1 MAVRMFAAIEVG
13 SFELEMGIYEISGK
27 NRIRQVDHVRH
38 VISLG
43 SDTYNDRKISYEMV
57 EELCRVL
64 EDFSRIMKGYRIT
77 EYRAYATS
85 AMREAK
91 NSRIVLEQIR
101 VRTGLTVQ
109 IISNSEQRLLT
120 YKALAV
126 ADDEFDR
133 NIRKGTAIL
142 DVGFGSMQIS
152 LFDEKL
158 LVSTENLPLGVLRIG
173 ELLKN
178 VSSTAEGTRRI
189 IGEMVESELSNYQKM
204 YLEERRI
211 KHVIGTGENI
221 MYLFRYEDGG
231 KPLQWVTREQFDR
244 LYERLSGM
252 DPEAVEEQFG
262 VSAEVSVLNTAAAA
276 KKVME
281 EGDKTQAAVASRT
294 AGELYGLAELK
305 TSISNERGNTTR
317 FLVLSREPVYEKK
330 ASKVTVTFEVPH
342 VSGSLYKI
350 LGNFIFNGVNM
361 RMIESRPIPDKPFE
375 YRFFVD
381 IEGNLSHAP
390 VHNALAGIQAEASS
404 MKILGNY

>member
-1 MAVRMFAAIEVG
+1 MKTPDLKECREKLDGIDREIVRLFEERMAVCGQVAEYKIETGKAVYDGEREKQKLAAVR
-13 SFELEMGIYEISGK
+13 EMAAGDQNK
-27 NRIRQVDHVRH
+27 
-38 VISLG
+38 
-43 SDTYNDRKISYEMV
+43 
-57 EELCRVL
+57 
-64 EDFSRIMKGYRIT
+64 
-77 EYRAYATS
+77 
-85 AMREAK
+85 
-91 NSRIVLEQIR
+91 
-101 VRTGLTVQ
+101 
-109 IISNSEQRLLT
+109 
-120 YKALAV
+120 
-126 ADDEFDR
+126 
-133 NIRKGTAIL
+133 
-142 DVGFGSMQIS
+142 
-152 LFDEKL
+152 
-158 LVSTENLPLGVLRIG
+158 
-173 ELLKN
+173 
-178 VSSTAEGTRRI
+178 
-189 IGEMVESELSNYQKM
+189 
-204 YLEERRI
+204 
-211 KHVIGTGENI
+211 
-221 MYLFRYEDGG
+221 
-231 KPLQWVTREQFDR
+231 
-244 LYERLSGM
+244 
-252 DPEAVEEQFG
+252 EAVEELFTQLMTMSRRYQYSLLCARKKTPPLGFTEVEEIRKKDVRVVFQG
-262 VSAEVSVLNTAAAA
+262 VEGAYSHAAVRMYFEEDADAYHVEKFEDTIRELERGQADYAVLPIENSTAGFVITNYDLLSRYDNYIVGEIYVPVDHVLLGVPGASVSDVKTVYSHNQALMQCSEYLDSHGDWNQVSVLNTAAAA